1 MKTPRSIF
9 ISYAREDR
17 EKVKGLHE
25 QLKSRGFSPW
35 LDEIDLLP
43 GMDWGSEIRTAI
55 EKSRFFLACISK
67 NTTDKRGYLQK
78 ELRIALEHAER
89 FLSGHD
95 ISIIPVILEPCE
107 VPSEIR
113 HIHAVHLY
121 EPDGFER
128 LVEGLEYQLKNS
140 VSDEPGSLPER
151 RNLIVSELE
160 LENIR
165 CFKTLKI
172 QLAESAHPASWALII
187 GDNAAGKTT
196 LLRSI
201 ALGLCGESEA
211 VSLIQDVPGGFVR
224 RGEKEGRVKLRLID
238 ANKPAERFSIT
249 TRIIAGPN
257 ETSEIVRKQMSP
269 PDGSFLNDIFV
280 CGYGT
285 NRAFLA
291 DASFDGYSAMNAVRT
306 LFDYQAS
313 LQNPELVLRRRS
325 TEKRKILEDKLLS
338 LLLLD
343 SPENRLVY
351 TDRGIELTGPWGQE
365 PFSVLSDGYRST
377 SQWAL
382 DFISWMIHAD
392 RLADADRAGG
402 ILLLDEIEQHLHPRW
417 QRHIVQRLR
426 RQFPTTQIVAASHT
440 PLTASGLADIDG
452 SLLIKL
458 ESDEKGGIETKVID
472 PRSLS
477 GKRADQVLASDA
489 FGLVTSRNP
498 GSEKELDRY
507 AELMGKKKRTKQE
520 ESELENLGLHL
531 KAALSSGEN
540 KVEQAVENAVDETLK
555 NMLLSVSPQQLSLEA
570 KKQLREIFRPAPK
583 TGQE

>member
-1 MKTPRSIF
+1 MEKQRSIF

-17 EKVKGLHE
+17 EKAKGLYE
-25 QLKSRGFSPW
+25 KLKSRGFSPW
-35 LDEIDLLP
+35 LDDVDLLP
-43 GMDWGSEIRTAI
+43 GMDWRAEIQTAI
-55 EKSRFFLACISK
+55 KMSPFFLICISK
-67 NTTDKRGYLQK
+67 RTTDRRGHLQK
-78 ELRIALEHAER
+78 ELQTALEYAEGI
-89 FLSGHD
+89 LPEHD
-95 ISIIPVILEPCE
+95 IFIVPAILEPCE
-107 VPSEIR
+107 VPFEIR
-113 HIHAVHLY
+113 QYQAVHLY

-128 LVEGLEYQLKNS
+128 LVKGFEYQFKKSASN
-140 VSDEPGSLPER
+140 EIGHLPER
-151 RNLIVSELE
+151 RNLVVSELE

-172 QLAESAHPASWALII
+172 KLAKKDHPASWALII

-196 LLRSI
+196 LLRCI

-224 RGEKEGRVKLRLID
+224 RGEKEGRVKLRLVD

-291 DASFDGYSAMNAVRT
+291 DASYDGYSAMNAVRT

-313 LQNPELVLRRRS
+313 LQNPELVLRRRDKA
-325 TEKRKILEDKLLS
+325 KRKILEDKLLS

-382 DFISWMIHAD
+382 DFVSWLVHAD

-458 ESDEKGGIETKVID
+458 ESDEKGGIETKAID
-472 PRSLS
+472 PGSLS

-489 FGLVTSRNP
+489 FGLVTTRNP

-520 ESELENLGLHL
+520 ESELEKLGRHL
-531 KAALSSGEN
+531 KEALSGGEG
-540 KVEQAVENAVDETLK
+540 KAEQAVENAVDEAMK
-555 NMLLSVSPQQLSLEA
+555 NMLLSVTPQQLSLEA
-570 KKQLREIFRPAPK
+570 KKQLREIFRPARK
-583 TGQE
+583 TGQV